1 MGVQEA
7 PRSKRGQNTAEVG
20 ERTRAQ
26 ILDAAERLFAENGPS
41 AVSIRAIASAAQ
53 VNLAAVNY
61 HFVSKDR
68 LFEEVFRRRV
78 LPLNE
83 ERLTLL
89 EQAVKAAGPGRLPTL
104 EAVVEAFVRPPMRL
118 AAEASS
124 SARAIVVM
132 QFLSRA
138 FSMPG
143 ESGFLQTYYE
153 PVRSRFITML
163 KQLLPELA
171 TEDVLYRYNFL
182 VGAIIYAMGGPS
194 RMIRLPN
201 ELAATGIVSP
211 GGVEDA
217 VRHLVAF
224 AVAGLRA
231 ASVADSR
238 AQGASR
244 RPRAALRANVGRRT
258 RR

>member
-1 MGVQEA
+1 MSVRKR
-7 PRSKRGQNTAEVG
+7 PRSRRGQNTAAVG
-20 ERTRAQ
+20 ARTRAD
-26 ILDAAERLFAENGPS
+26 ILNAAERLFAENGPS
-41 AVSIRAIASAAQ
+41 AVSIRAIAGAAK

-83 ERLTLL
+83 ERLALL
-89 EQAVKAAGPGRLPTL
+89 EQAMRAAGPGELPTL
-104 EAVVEAFVRPPMRL
+104 EAVVEAFVAPPMRL

-124 SARAIVVM
+124 SARAVVIM

-153 PVRSRFITML
+153 PVRSRFITIL
-163 KQLLPELA
+163 QRLLPNLA

-194 RMIRLPN
+194 RMTRLPA
-201 ELAATGIVSP
+201 ELAALEVVSP

-217 VRHLVAF
+217 VRHLVTYA
-224 AVAGLRA
+224 AAGLRA
-231 ASVADSR
+231 VSATRRTARAVSATPRVALAAAGR
-238 AQGASR
+238 RSR
-244 RPRAALRANVGRRT
+244 R
-258 RR
+258 